1 LDRAS
6 SLAARIKDIFGI
18 TPKLTEGHNG
28 IYEVSINGQVLVT
41 NQGKCS
47 GIPADEDILQEI
59 RKRKHPLPGKDK
71 MVKTVLPM
79 MKGIMR

>member
-18 TPKLTEGHNG
+18 TPRLIEGHNG
-28 IYEVSINGQVLVT
+28 IYEMSISGQVLVT

-47 GIPADEDILQEI
+47 GIPADEEFLQEI
-59 RKRKHPLPGKDK
+59 RKHTNPLPGKDK

-79 MKGIMR
+79 MKGIIG